1 VRGEDNGTPAPVGA
15 SQEVELAAV
24 RDGIERAFRAMHY
37 VVAPG
42 ESDSVDEWTCFEV
55 TRHEVDVR
63 YRGNWYCLVFS
74 EYPDGDYG
82 DGWIWRLGAG
92 GGKQGPPL
100 KLSQE
105 QIGAIADGAGGRYSS
120 PDSEME

>member
-1 VRGEDNGTPAPVGA
+1 MRGEDSGTPDSVGS

-24 RDGIERAFRAMHY
+24 RNGIERAFRAMHY

-42 ESDSVDEWTCFEV
+42 ETDSVDEWVRFEV
-55 TRHEVDVR
+55 TRHQVDVR

-82 DGWIWRLGAG
+82 DGWIWRLRAG
-92 GGKQGPPL
+92 GEKQGPPL
-100 KLSQE
+100 ELSQE
-105 QIGAIADGAGGRYSS
+105 QIGAIVDGAGERYNS
-120 PDSEME
+120 PDSELE